1 MLDATDDA
9 PPRIDEPVEAQLAR
23 HITAVA
29 AQTHLLGIISAILL
43 NRLETE
49 GVLMTE
55 DLRQIQDNIEV
66 LRRELMPQMLPAD
79 QARFEIFVAR
89 FEA

>member
-1 MLDATDDA
+1 MLDDAEA

-23 HITAVA
+23 HIAAIA
-29 AQTHLLGIISAILL
+29 AQSHLLGIIDSILL
-43 NRLETE
+43 NRLEAE
-49 GVLMTE
+49 GILMTE
-55 DLRQIQDNIEV
+55 DIRQIHDHIEV

-79 QARFEIFVAR
+79 QTRFEAFVAR

>member
-1 MLDATDDA
+1 MLDDAEA

-23 HITAVA
+23 HITAIA
-29 AQTHLLGIISAILL
+29 AQTHLLGIVSGMLL
-43 NRLETE
+43 NRLEAE
-49 GVLMTE
+49 GILMTE
-55 DLRQIQDNIEV
+55 DIRQIHDNIEV

-79 QARFEIFVAR
+79 QARFEAFVAR